1 MNSKTFSLSK
11 ASMKR
16 MSWLI
21 KISLQPRITI
31 ILKQIEETHNLNL
44 VPRRK
49 ERRSPNEQS
58 KRARKDQTLIK
69 REEWKARGPL

>member
-16 MSWLI
+16 MSWLT
-21 KISLQPRITI
+21 KRSLQARIATA
-31 ILKQIEETHNLNL
+31 ESWVTETHNPDL
-44 VPRRK
+44 VPTRK

-69 REEWKARGPL
+69 REEWKAEGPL